1 MSGGLVVH
9 PTGNANVRAVLN
21 GFSSHGL
28 LGEFHTTV
36 GCVPGNIFSR
46 LSGFPVMSMLKRR
59 GYSSEIAS
67 ALKTHPWRELGRI
80 FAQKAHLNGLVEHE
94 RGIFSVDKI
103 YHNIDECSRKTLL
116 NKDFSFVYGYED
128 GIESTFAEAKKMR
141 IPCFYDLPIGYW
153 RAMRENLSPE
163 MKKNPDWN
171 PTLGGFDDSDAKL
184 RRKDN
189 ELAMADVIYVASSFT
204 KKTLELYPDKL
215 VPIEVVPYGFPDVN
229 RNRKYSS
236 ANGRK
241 IRALYVGGLSQRKG
255 LSYMFDALKGLERHV
270 ELTVVGLGNIDGT
283 PVLKSK
289 LQKCNYIPSLSHENV
304 LSLMAQSDVLLFPSL
319 FEGFGLVVTE
329 AMSQGTPVITTERT
343 CGPDIIENGSD
354 GWLVKAADSDS
365 IRERI
370 EDIISHPEI
379 LAQVGKSAMNTAAGR
394 PWKVYSEAMAKSV
407 EKHLKEWNLE

>member
-1 MSGGLVVH
+1 MNRGIVVH
-9 PTGNANVRAVLN
+9 PTGNANVRAVLD

-36 GCVPGNIFSR
+36 GCVPGNVFCR
-46 LSGFPVMSMLKRR
+46 LSDFPGMSMLKRR

-67 ALKTHPWRELGRI
+67 ALKMHPWRELGRI
-80 FAQKAHLNGLVEHE
+80 FAQKAHLSSMIGHE

-103 YHNIDECSRKTLL
+103 YQNIDKYSKNALL

-128 GIESTFAEAKKMR
+128 GIESTFAEAKKVK

-153 RAMRENLSPE
+153 RAMRECLSPE
-163 MKKNPDWN
+163 MEKNPDWN

-204 KKTLELYPDKL
+204 KKTLELYPGKL
-215 VPIEVVPYGFPDVN
+215 APVEVVPYGFPEVN
-229 RNRKYSS
+229 RNREYSS
-236 ANGRK
+236 PHGRK
-241 IRALYVGGLSQRKG
+241 IRLLYVGGLSQRKG
-255 LSYMFDALKGLERHV
+255 LSYMFDAIEGLERHV
-270 ELTVVGLGNIDGT
+270 ELTVVGLGNIGGT
-283 PVLKSK
+283 PILKSK

-343 CGPDIIENGSD
+343 CGPDIIESGSD
-354 GWLVKAADSDS
+354 GWLVNAANSAP

-370 EDIISHPEI
+370 EDIILHPEM

-394 PWKVYSEAMAKSV
+394 PWNVYSEAMAKSV